1 MLSREKNEILCRV
14 EGGAA
19 MGQMMRRYWMP
30 ALKSDDLVA
39 GGAPKRV
46 RLFGE
51 DLVAWRSPNGSLGLI
66 DEFCP
71 HRGASLVLARNEECG
86 LRCIYHGWVMNGEGH
101 VLETPAEPEGSTM
114 HQRIQVAHYKLQEA
128 GGVVWAYLGPDGKE
142 PPLPALE
149 FTRYPDSQIVILRA
163 REKANWAQCL
173 EGAIDS
179 AHSNYL
185 HSNGIKPNA
194 EVKGTTE
201 HGKSEHLARPSNDGA
216 PQFEVETMPY
226 GFRYA
231 ALRKPIH
238 EADKNKYARVT
249 LFVAPN
255 SAMIPAAKGWGSAQ
269 YFVPIDDHTTMFYY
283 ILWKRDGA
291 IDAQTRKRYDENMGL
306 HMGSDMDENFN
317 MIRHRDNTW
326 MQDRDAMMAGETFS
340 GIHGINME
348 DVAVHESMGPIYD
361 RTKEHLGASDL
372 PIIHFRRM
380 MIDGAERH
388 AASGKTP
395 PGLEQPVDYGRLQ
408 TGEGMVPHEERWQIV
423 MEDEAP
429 QSIAAK

>member
-1 MLSREKNEILCRV
+1 MLPKDKNELLCRI
-14 EGGAA
+14 EGDAV

-30 ALKSDDLVA
+30 ALRSEDLVA

-51 DLVAWRSPNGSLGLI
+51 DLAAFRSPDGTLGLV

-86 LRCIYHGWVMNGEGH
+86 LRCIYHGWLMDKDGK
-101 VLETPAEPEGSTM
+101 VLETPAEGYDSKM
-114 HQRIQVAHYKLQEA
+114 HERITFTHYKMREA
-128 GGVVWAYLGPDGKE
+128 GGLVWAYMGPAEHE

-163 REKANWAQCL
+163 KEHANWAQCL

-185 HSNGIKPNA
+185 HSNGIKPSTQ
-194 EVKGTTE
+194 VGTITE
-201 HGKSEHLARPSNDGA
+201 LGKTEHLARPSNDGA
-216 PQFEVETMPY
+216 PRFDVESMPY

-238 EADKNKYARVT
+238 EADKNKYVRVT

-255 SAMIPAAKGWGSAQ
+255 SSMIPAAKGWGSVQ

-291 IDAQTRKRYDENMGL
+291 IDAPTRKRYDENMGL
-306 HMGSDMDENFN
+306 HVGSDMDENFVK
-317 MIRHRDNTW
+317 IRNRENTW
-326 MQDRDAMMAGETFS
+326 LQDRAAMMRGDTFS

-348 DVAVHESMGPIYD
+348 DIAVHESMGPVCD
-361 RTKEHLGASDL
+361 RSKEHLGASDL
-372 PIIHFRRM
+372 AVIHFRRM
-380 MIDGAERH
+380 MLDSAERF
-388 AASGKTP
+388 ATTGEAP
-395 PGLEQPVDYGRLQ
+395 LGLRAPVDYGRLH
-408 TGEGMVPHEERWQIV
+408 TGEGMVPHDERWQMV
-423 MEDEAP
+423 MEDGAP
-429 QSIAAK
+429 EPIAAK

>member
-1 MLSREKNEILCRV
+1 MLPKDKNELLCRV
-14 EGGAA
+14 EGQAT

-30 ALKSDDLVA
+30 ALKSSDLVA

-51 DLVAWRSPNGSLGLI
+51 DLVAWRAPDGSLGLI

-71 HRGASLVLARNEECG
+71 HRGASLVLARNEDCG
-86 LRCIYHGWVMNGEGH
+86 LRCIYHGWVMTADGK
-101 VLETPAEPEGSTM
+101 VSETPAEGADSKMRE
-114 HQRIQVAHYKLQEA
+114 RVKFAHYKVREA
-128 GGVVWAYLGPDGKE
+128 GDIVWAYLGPAESE

-149 FTRYPDSQIVILRA
+149 FTRFPDSQIVILRA
-163 REKANWAQCL
+163 REHANWAQCL

-185 HSNGIKPNA
+185 HSNGIRPSTQ
-194 EVKGTTE
+194 VGGITE
-201 HGKSEHLARPSNDGA
+201 HGKAEHLSRPSNDGA
-216 PQFEVETMPY
+216 PKFDVETMPY

-238 EADKNKYARVT
+238 DADKNTYVRVT

-255 SAMIPAAKGWGSAQ
+255 SSMIPAAKGWGSVQ

-306 HMGSDMDENFN
+306 HVGSDMDENFN
-317 MIRHRDNTW
+317 KIRTRDNNW
-326 MQDRDAMMAGETFS
+326 LQNRDSMTSGESFS

-348 DVAVHESMGPIYD
+348 DIAVHESMGAIYD
-361 RTKEHLGASDL
+361 RSKEHLGASDL
-372 PIIHFRRM
+372 AVIHFRRLM
-380 MIDGAERH
+380 LDAAERF
-388 AASGKTP
+388 AASG
-395 PGLEQPVDYGRLQ
+395 
-408 TGEGMVPHEERWQIV
+408 
-423 MEDEAP
+423 EAP
-429 QSIAAK
+429 VGL